1 MLGLDA
7 VGKTNHRSEQEQDHA
22 KMPDEEMKAVD
33 SKWDET
39 MEMALF
45 YAAIKFKP
53 VGEEKLRHTT
63 KSKQGH
69 TGAAEKTKKMINLH
83 RHFNKHSHTP
93 CTIAELWEKLGT
105 LYDLQ
110 ALDERE
116 DSAMFAD
123 EEDDES
129 DSNEERD
136 ISFKNSEEFV
146 LPLDEFDHVVN
157 EIADPTRASPSPVRT
172 TKREGSMTPSVAASS
187 RASSED
193 DEATPRKRRPSRV
206 AKKSDLN
213 ETSSP
218 RTSSGSTPT
227 SSTRRATRAKTEST
241 PVTRG
246 RKTGR
251 KISASIL
258 TSSIIMIHRKS
269 LLLSSVAVLLFL
281 AASVVADSV
290 HDLTPE
296 TFDSFIGSKPA
307 LVEFY
312 APWCGHCKN
321 LAPVYEELGE
331 ALADKN
337 DKVLIAKVNADE
349 HKQLGARF
357 GVREYPTI
365 KWFPNGIN
373 SAPEDYK
380 GGCDLHSLASFVTR
394 MSGVRAMG
402 KRSSAVEV
410 LTDATFDQTIGKT
423 GKSYLV
429 EFYAPWCAHC
439 EALAPAFEKLGR
451 DLFNKEDAVI
461 AKIDATKE
469 PKTAEKYKVSS
480 YPTIMFFDAEGNV
493 SNYEGSE
500 FDLVALVNKLAGTN
514 RLPGGRLGLKVGRIP
529 QLDEIAVKFT
539 ETNAPEEKKINTEGI
554 ASAALEGLDA
564 DALVYARTSEMARR
578 L

>member
-1 MLGLDA
+1 
-7 VGKTNHRSEQEQDHA
+7 
-22 KMPDEEMKAVD
+22 MPDEEMKAVD

-53 VGEEKLRHTT
+53 VGMHKHFR
-63 KSKQGH
+63 
-69 TGAAEKTKKMINLH
+69 MINLH

-157 EIADPTRASPSPVRT
+157 EIADPTRASPSPVRIA
-172 TKREGSMTPSVAASS
+172 KREGSMTPSVAASS
-187 RASSED
+187 RASSPED

-251 KISASIL
+251 K
-258 TSSIIMIHRKS
+258 
-269 LLLSSVAVLLFL
+269 
-281 AASVVADSV
+281 
-290 HDLTPE
+290 
-296 TFDSFIGSKPA
+296 
-307 LVEFY
+307 
-312 APWCGHCKN
+312 
-321 LAPVYEELGE
+321 
-331 ALADKN
+331 
-337 DKVLIAKVNADE
+337 
-349 HKQLGARF
+349 
-357 GVREYPTI
+357 
-365 KWFPNGIN
+365 
-373 SAPEDYK
+373 
-380 GGCDLHSLASFVTR
+380 
-394 MSGVRAMG
+394 
-402 KRSSAVEV
+402 
-410 LTDATFDQTIGKT
+410 
-423 GKSYLV
+423 
-429 EFYAPWCAHC
+429 
-439 EALAPAFEKLGR
+439 
-451 DLFNKEDAVI
+451 
-461 AKIDATKE
+461 
-469 PKTAEKYKVSS
+469 
-480 YPTIMFFDAEGNV
+480 
-493 SNYEGSE
+493 
-500 FDLVALVNKLAGTN
+500 
-514 RLPGGRLGLKVGRIP
+514 
-529 QLDEIAVKFT
+529 
-539 ETNAPEEKKINTEGI
+539 
-554 ASAALEGLDA
+554 
-564 DALVYARTSEMARR
+564 
-578 L
+578 